1 MKLFDCFM
9 YNNEDIV
16 LEVRLNTLAKY
27 VHKFVIVESCY
38 DHQGN
43 KKKLNF
49 NFKKFKKFKK
59 KINYIILKKFPSG
72 LTNWERENYN
82 RNYLEK
88 GIKEANENDYIMI
101 SDLDEIPKINNYEIF
116 KKKKYTVFDQMLFY
130 YRFNLLNTTETNW
143 YGTRACKK
151 KYLKSPQWLRS
162 QKVKDYPFWRF
173 DKINWNIV
181 NNGGWHFSFVMS
193 DKNIINKIKSFAHGE
208 YYEKR
213 FLSLK
218 KVKKIISEKKDIFNR
233 SVKFDKIKNINKLPN
248 YIIKN
253 KKKFKLYMI

>member
-9 YNNEDIV
+9 YNNEDLV

-49 NFKKFKKFKK
+49 SFKKFKKFEK

-88 GIKEANENDYIMI
+88 GIKEANENDYKMI

-116 KKKKYTVFDQMLFY
+116 KKKK
-130 YRFNLLNTTETNW
+130 
-143 YGTRACKK
+143 
-151 KYLKSPQWLRS
+151 
-162 QKVKDYPFWRF
+162 
-173 DKINWNIV
+173 
-181 NNGGWHFSFVMS
+181 
-193 DKNIINKIKSFAHGE
+193 
-208 YYEKR
+208 
-213 FLSLK
+213 
-218 KVKKIISEKKDIFNR
+218 
-233 SVKFDKIKNINKLPN
+233 
-248 YIIKN
+248 
-253 KKKFKLYMI
+253 

>member
-49 NFKKFKKFKK
+49 SLKKFKKFKN
-59 KINYIILKKFPSG
+59 KINYIILKKFPHG
-72 LTNWERENYN
+72 LSNWERENYN
-82 RNYLEK
+82 RNYLEH

-101 SDLDEIPKINNYEIF
+101 SDLDEIPRINNYEIF
-116 KKKKYTVFDQMLFY
+116 QKKKFTVFKQMLFY
-130 YRFNLLNTTETNW
+130 YRFNLLNTTKSNW

-151 KYLKSPQWLRS
+151 KYLKSPQWLRD
-162 QKVKDYPFWRF
+162 QKVKVYPFWRF
-173 DKINWNIV
+173 DKISWNII
-181 NNGGWHFSFVMS
+181 NNGGWHFSYVMS
-193 DKNIINKIKSFAHGE
+193 DKNIINKIRSFAHSE
-208 YYEKR
+208 YNNRKFLNIKR
-213 FLSLK
+213 IK
-218 KVKKIISEKKDIFNR
+218 KNISDRKDLFNR
-233 SVKFDKIKNINKLPN
+233 SIKFDKIKNIKKLPN

-253 KKKFKLYMI
+253 KKKFKLYMV